1 MERENAKPGCKD
13 HAAKLVGIAKKTAG
27 KLDLAAIREKLSKA
41 TGLTYW
47 RSLEELAEEPG
58 FDEVMHREFPRLA
71 SEWPEG
77 CSRRDFL
84 RLAGASLALAGLA
97 GCTKQPLEP
106 IVPYVVQPERIVLGL
121 PLYFATAFPVSG
133 IARPIIVKSV
143 EGRPIKVEGN
153 PQHGASLGAAD
164 AHSQAAV
171 LGLYDPDRSQTIGY
185 KGSVRPWGT
194 LQANIRAA
202 LSEQQA
208 SGGAGLRFLTETV
221 TSPTLASQINAVL
234 KQFPNARWHQ
244 YEPVNRDNVKAGAQ
258 MAFGQVVDTI
268 YHFDKADVI
277 LSLEADFLSPTGL
290 PGFQRYTRD
299 FTSRRKMQ
307 PGVPMNRLYVV
318 ESTPSITG
326 VKADHRMP
334 VSAAQIRE
342 FAQLVGRLLG
352 VPSGLD
358 GPKLV
363 LGDQG
368 RWPAPVAN
376 DLKQHRGTSLVVAGD
391 QQPPEVHAL
400 AHVMNQALG
409 NVGQTLTYVDPIEA
423 NPVDQTASLK
433 DLVADMDAGKVQLL
447 AIIGGNPAYNAP
459 VDLGFADKL
468 SKAGLTIHLGMYDDE
483 TSALCQWHVPEAH
496 PLETWSD
503 ARAYDGTISIIQPL
517 IAPLFHGRSAHE
529 FMAAFS
535 QQPEQSSYDVVRGY
549 WRSQFKGKLEDFEP
563 TWRKWL
569 HDGFIAG
576 SESKPRTV
584 SARPLN
590 LLGTGDVQGTEAV
603 FLPDPSIYDGRW
615 ANNGWLQEL
624 PKPLTKLTWDN
635 AVLISPAL
643 AEGMNL
649 RTGNIVEVESRGR
662 KVRGAALVVPGQAY
676 DTITLAMGY
685 GQKRAGSNGS
695 KRGYSAF
702 QVRTSDALWIAG
714 GVKITP
720 VGEDYPLA
728 RTQNHQIIANET
740 AIGETIKRA
749 PVREATL
756 VEFTANPRFAQE
768 MKEEPASDD
777 TMYAA
782 YEYNE
787 FKWGMSIDL
796 NSCVGCNACLV
807 ACQAENNIAVVG
819 KEQVIRERHMNWIR
833 LDAYNEGDLANPR
846 TIFQP
851 VPCMQCE
858 NAPCELVCPVGATVH
873 SSEGLNDMVYN
884 RCVGTRYCSNNCPYK
899 VRRFNFFLFSDWNT
913 PTIKLQHNPDVTV
926 RSRGVMEKCT
936 YCIQRI
942 TRARI
947 DSEKEERKIR
957 DGEIQTACQQTCP
970 AEAIIFGDLNDKNS
984 RVNRLNAEPR
994 NYGLLAELNTRPR
1007 TTYLAAV
1014 RNPNP
1019 ELEKKG

>member
-1 MERENAKPGCKD
+1 MAPAWERRTRTRRPRCSD
-13 HAAKLVGIAKKTAG
+13 ST
-27 KLDLAAIREKLSKA
+27 IR
-41 TGLTYW
+41 TG
-47 RSLEELAEEPG
+47 
-58 FDEVMHREFPRLA
+58 
-71 SEWPEG
+71 
-77 CSRRDFL
+77 
-84 RLAGASLALAGLA
+84 
-97 GCTKQPLEP
+97 
-106 IVPYVVQPERIVLGL
+106 
-121 PLYFATAFPVSG
+121 
-133 IARPIIVKSV
+133 
-143 EGRPIKVEGN
+143 
-153 PQHGASLGAAD
+153 
-164 AHSQAAV
+164 
-171 LGLYDPDRSQTIGY
+171 SQTIGY
-185 KGSVRPWGT
+185 NGTVRPWGI
-194 LQANIRAA
+194 LQANIRAG
-202 LSEQQA
+202 LTEQRK

-221 TSPTLASQINAVL
+221 TSPTLASQIAAVL
-234 KQFPNARWHQ
+234 KQFPNAKWHQ

-277 LSLEADFLSPTGL
+277 LSLDADFLSPTGL
-290 PGFQRYTRD
+290 PGFQRYARD
-299 FTSRRKMQ
+299 FTSRRKMK
-307 PGVPMNRLYVV
+307 PGVAMNRLYVV
-318 ESTPSITG
+318 ESTPSLTG

-334 VSAAQIRE
+334 MRSSSIRG
-342 FAQLVGRLLG
+342 FAQVIAARVG
-352 VPSGLD
+352 VQSGLRAMLMM
-358 GPKLV
+358 GEQSRWLNAV
-363 LGDQG
+363 AGDFK
-368 RWPAPVAN
+368 
-376 DLKQHRGTSLVVAGD
+376 DHRGTSLVVAGD

-400 AHVMNQALG
+400 AHAMNQALG
-409 NVGQTLTYVDPIEA
+409 NVGATVTYVDPVEA
-423 NPVDQTASLK
+423 NPVDQTTSLK
-433 DLVADMDAGKVQLL
+433 DLAADMDAGKVQVL
-447 AIIGGNPAYNAP
+447 AIVGGNPAYNAP

-468 SKAGLTIHLGMYDDE
+468 SKVGLKVHLGMYEDE

-517 IAPLFHGRSAHE
+517 IAPLFNGRSAHE
-529 FMAAFS
+529 FLAVFT

-549 WRSQFKGKLEDFEP
+549 WRSQIKGKSEEFEA

-590 LLGTGDVQGTEAV
+590 SPALETSAQGIEAV
-603 FLPDPSIYDGRW
+603 FQPDPSVYDGRW

-635 AVLISPAL
+635 AVLISP
-643 AEGMNL
+643 EFSERMNL
-649 RTGNIVEVESRGR
+649 RTGNVVEVENRGR
-662 KVRGAALVVPGQAY
+662 KVRGPVLVVPGQAY
-676 DTITLAMGY
+676 NTITLVMGY
-685 GQKRAGSNGS
+685 GLKRGGSNGS

-702 QVRTSDALWIAG
+702 QVRTGDAPWIAT
-714 GVKITP
+714 GVKVTP

-728 RTQNHQIIANET
+728 LTQNHQVIDNKT
-740 AIGETIKRA
+740 AIEETIKRA

-756 VEFTANPRFAQE
+756 AEFTANPRFAQE
-768 MKEEPASDD
+768 MKEEPAYDETLYPHYD
-777 TMYAA
+777 YTGY
-782 YEYNE
+782 
-787 FKWGMSIDL
+787 KWGMAIDL

-807 ACQAENNIAVVG
+807 ACQAENNIPVVG
-819 KEQVIRERHMNWIR
+819 KEQVIRERHMNWLR

-846 TIFQP
+846 TLFQP

-899 VRRFNFFLFSDWNT
+899 VRRFNFLLFSDWET
-913 PTIKLQHNPDVTV
+913 PTLKLMHNPDVTV

-947 DSEKEERKIR
+947 DSEKEQRKIR
-957 DGEIQTACQQTCP
+957 DQEIQTACQQACP

-984 RVNRLNAEPR
+984 RVARLKAEPR

>member
-1 MERENAKPGCKD
+1 MMEHGSPKPSCKD
-13 HAAKLVGIAKKTAG
+13 AKLVKIAPRAAR
-27 KLDLAAIREKLSKA
+27 LDLAAIREKLSQA
-41 TGLTYW
+41 TGPTYW

-58 FDEVMHREFPRLA
+58 FDDVMHREFPRLA

-106 IVPYVVQPERIVLGL
+106 IVPYVVQPERIVLGR

-133 IARPIIVKSV
+133 IARPIIVKSM

-171 LGLYDPDRSQTIGY
+171 LGLYDPDRSQTISFNGA
-185 KGSVRPWGT
+185 VRPWGT
-194 LQANIRAA
+194 LQAVIRAA
-202 LSEQQA
+202 LNQQQA

-221 TSPTLASQINAVL
+221 TSPTLAGQIAAVL
-234 KQFPNARWHQ
+234 KQFPNAKWHQ

-258 MAFGQVVDTI
+258 MAFGRVVDTI
-268 YHFDKADVI
+268 YHFDKADVV
-277 LSLEADFLSPTGL
+277 LSLDADFLSPAGL
-290 PGFQRYTRD
+290 PGSQRYARD
-299 FTSRRKMQ
+299 FTSRRKMK
-307 PGVPMNRLYVV
+307 PGVAMNRLYVV
-318 ESTPSITG
+318 ESTPSLTG
-326 VKADHRMP
+326 LKADHRMP
-334 VSAAQIRE
+334 MSASQIRA
-342 FAQLVGRLLG
+342 FAQAVAEFRGM
-352 VPSGLD
+352 PSGEFYTLAVT
-358 GPKLV
+358 PEEHRV
-363 LGDQG
+363 I
-368 RWPAPVAN
+368 AVAE
-376 DLKQHRGTSLVVAGD
+376 DLRNHRGTSLVVAGD

-400 AHVMNQALG
+400 AHAMNQALG
-409 NVGQTLTYVDPIEA
+409 NVGTTLTYVDPVEA

-433 DLVADMDAGKVQLL
+433 DLAENMDAGRVQVL
-447 AIIGGNPAYNAP
+447 AIVGGNPGYNAP
-459 VDLGFADKL
+459 ADLGFAEKL
-468 SKAGLTIHLGMYDDE
+468 AKVGLKIHFGMYQDE
-483 TSALCQWHVPEAH
+483 TSELCQWHVPEAH

-503 ARAYDGTISIIQPL
+503 ARAYDGTVSIIQPL
-517 IAPLFHGRSAHE
+517 IAPLFAGRSAHE
-529 FMAAFS
+529 FMAVFT

-549 WRSQFKGKLEDFEP
+549 WRSQFKGTEFEA

-590 LLGTGDVQGTEAV
+590 LPTREPGAQGIEAA
-603 FLPDPSIYDGRW
+603 FQPDPSVYDGRW

-643 AEGMNL
+643 SERMSL
-649 RTGNIVEVESRGR
+649 RTGNVVEVESRGH
-662 KVRGAALVVPGQAY
+662 KVRGPVLVVPGQA
-676 DTITLAMGY
+676 DDSITLAMGY
-685 GQKRAGSNGS
+685 GLKRAGSNGS

-702 QVRTSDALWIAG
+702 KVRTSDAPWIAT

-728 RTQNHQIIANET
+728 LTQNHQIIDNKT
-740 AIGETIKRA
+740 AIEETTKRA

-756 VEFTANPRFAQE
+756 AEFTANPRFAQE
-768 MKEEPASDD
+768 MKEEPSSED
-777 TMYAA
+777 TLYPA

-787 FKWGMSIDL
+787 YKWGMSIDL

-807 ACQAENNIAVVG
+807 ACQAENNIPVVG
-819 KEQVIRERHMNWIR
+819 KEQVIRERHMNWLR

-846 TIFQP
+846 TLFQP

-899 VRRFNFFLFSDWNT
+899 VRRFNFLLFSDWDT
-913 PTIKLQHNPDVTV
+913 PTLKLLHNPDVTV

-947 DSEKEERKIR
+947 DSEKEQRKIR
-957 DGEIQTACQQTCP
+957 DGEIQTACQQACP

-984 RVNRLNAEPR
+984 RVARLKAEPR

-1007 TTYLAAV
+1007 TTYLAGV

>member
-1 MERENAKPGCKD
+1 MEHGSTKPSCKD
-13 HAAKLVGIAKKTAG
+13 AKLVKIAPRAA

-41 TGLTYW
+41 TGPTYW

-58 FDEVMHREFPRLA
+58 FDDVMHREFPRLA

-106 IVPYVVQPERIVLGL
+106 IVPYVVQPERIVLGR

-133 IARPIIVKSV
+133 IARPIIVKSM

-171 LGLYDPDRSQTIGY
+171 LGLYDPDRSQTISY
-185 KGSVRPWGT
+185 MGSVRPRGT

-202 LSEQQA
+202 LDQQRA

-221 TSPTLASQINAVL
+221 TSPTLAAQIAAML
-234 KQFPNARWHQ
+234 KQFPNAKWHQ

-277 LSLEADFLSPTGL
+277 LALDADFLSPTGL
-290 PGFQRYTRD
+290 PGFQRYARD
-299 FTSRRKMQ
+299 FTSRRKMK
-307 PGVPMNRLYVV
+307 PGVAMNRLYVV
-318 ESTPSITG
+318 ESTPSLTG
-326 VKADHRMP
+326 AKADHRMP
-334 VSAAQIRE
+334 MRSSNIRPFARAVAAAVGVGGVGASGGTEQ
-342 FAQLVGRLLG
+342 QLWLQAV
-352 VPSGLD
+352 V
-358 GPKLV
+358 
-363 LGDQG
+363 
-368 RWPAPVAN
+368 N
-376 DLKQHRGTSLVVAGD
+376 DLKQHRGASLVVAGD
-391 QQPPEVHAL
+391 QQPAEVHAL
-400 AHVMNQALG
+400 AHAMNQVLR
-409 NVGQTLTYVDPIEA
+409 NVGATVTYVDPVEA

-433 DLVADMDAGKVQLL
+433 DLAEDMDAGKVQVL
-447 AIIGGNPAYNAP
+447 AIVGGNPGYNAP
-459 VDLGFADKL
+459 VDLGFAEKL
-468 SKAGLTIHLGMYDDE
+468 AKVGLKIHFGMYQDE
-483 TSALCQWHVPEAH
+483 TSELCQWHVPEAH

-503 ARAYDGTISIIQPL
+503 ARAYDGTVSIIQPL
-517 IAPLFHGRSAHE
+517 IAPLFAGRSAHE
-529 FMAAFS
+529 FMAVFT

-549 WRSQFKGKLEDFEP
+549 WRSQFKGTEFEA

-590 LLGTGDVQGTEAV
+590 LPAAEKVQGTEAV

-635 AVLISPAL
+635 AVLISPVL
-643 AEGMNL
+643 SERMNL
-649 RTGNIVEVESRGR
+649 RTCNVVEVESRGR
-662 KVRGAALVVPGQAY
+662 KVRGAVLVAPGQA
-676 DTITLAMGY
+676 DDSITLAMGY
-685 GQKRAGSNGS
+685 GLKRAGSNGS

-702 QVRTSDALWIAG
+702 QVRTSDAPWIAS

-728 RTQNHQIIANET
+728 LTQNHQVIDNKT
-740 AIGETIKRA
+740 AIEETIKRA

-756 VEFTANPRFAQE
+756 AEFTANPRFAQE
-768 MKEEPASDD
+768 MKEEPA
-777 TMYAA
+777 
-782 YEYNE
+782 YEETLYPHYDYTGY
-787 FKWGMSIDL
+787 KWGMSIDL

-846 TIFQP
+846 TLFQP

-899 VRRFNFFLFSDWNT
+899 VRRFNFLLFSDWET
-913 PTIKLQHNPDVTV
+913 PTLKLLHNPDVTV

-947 DSEKEERKIR
+947 DSEKEQRKIR
-957 DGEIQTACQQTCP
+957 DQEIQTACQQACP
-970 AEAIIFGDLNDKNS
+970 AEAIVFGDLNDKDS
-984 RVNRLNAEPR
+984 RVARLKAEPR
-994 NYGLLAELNTRPR
+994 DYGLLAELNTRPR

>member
-1 MERENAKPGCKD
+1 MMEKGNAKPSCKD
-13 HAAKLVGIAKKTAG
+13 AKLVKIAKRAR
-27 KLDLAAIREKLSKA
+27 LDLAAIRGKLSQA
-41 TGLTYW
+41 TGPTYW

-58 FDEVMHREFPRLA
+58 FDDVMHREFPRLA

-106 IVPYVVQPERIVLGL
+106 IVPYVVQPERIVLGQ

-133 IARPIIVKSV
+133 IARPIIVKSM

-185 KGSVRPWGT
+185 NGKVRPWET
-194 LQANIRAA
+194 LQAAIRAA
-202 LSEQQA
+202 LSQQQA

-221 TSPTLASQINAVL
+221 TSPTLASQIAAVL
-234 KQFPNARWHQ
+234 KQFPNAKWHQ

-277 LSLEADFLSPTGL
+277 LSLDADFLSPAGL
-290 PGFQRYTRD
+290 PGFQRYARD
-299 FTSRRKMQ
+299 FTSRRKMKL
-307 PGVPMNRLYVV
+307 GVAMNRLYVV
-318 ESTPSITG
+318 ESTPSLTG

-334 VSAAQIRE
+334 MRASAIRE
-342 FAQLVGRLLG
+342 FAQVIAARVG
-352 VPSGLD
+352 VQSGLRAL
-358 GPKLV
+358 LV
-363 LGDQG
+363 LGEQG
-368 RWPAPVAN
+368 RWLSAVGQ
-376 DLKQHRGTSLVVAGD
+376 DLRDHRGTSLVVAGD

-400 AHVMNQALG
+400 AHAMNQALG
-409 NVGQTLTYVDPIEA
+409 NIGQTLTYVDPVEA

-433 DLVADMDAGKVQLL
+433 ELVEEMDAGKVQLL
-447 AIIGGNPAYNAP
+447 AIVGGNPAYNAP
-459 VDLGFADKL
+459 IDLGFAEKL
-468 SKAGLTIHLGMYDDE
+468 SKVGLKIHLGMYEDE
-483 TSALCQWHVPEAH
+483 TSELCQWHVPEAH

-517 IAPLFHGRSAHE
+517 IAPLFAGRSAHE
-529 FMAAFS
+529 FMAVFT

-549 WRSQFKGKLEDFEP
+549 WRSQFKGKPEDFEP
-563 TWRKWL
+563 AWRKWL
-569 HDGFIAG
+569 HDGFIAR
-576 SESKPRTV
+576 SEPKPPTV

-590 LLGTGDVQGTEAV
+590 LPAVDKVQGTEAV

-624 PKPLTKLTWDN
+624 PKSLTKLTWDN
-635 AVLISPAL
+635 AVLIDPTLSDIL
-643 AEGMNL
+643 KV
-649 RTGNIVEVESRGR
+649 RTGNLVEVEHRGR
-662 KVRGAALVVPGQAY
+662 KVRGAVLVMPGQAD

-685 GQKRAGSNGS
+685 GRKRAGSNGS

-702 QVRTSDALWIAG
+702 QVRTSDAPWIAS

-720 VGEDYPLA
+720 VGEDFPLA
-728 RTQNHQIIANET
+728 LTQNHQVIDNKT
-740 AIGETIKRA
+740 AIEETIKRA

-756 VEFTANPRFAQE
+756 AEFTANPRFAQE
-768 MKEEPASDD
+768 MKEEPAYDETLYPHYD
-777 TMYAA
+777 YTGY
-782 YEYNE
+782 
-787 FKWGMSIDL
+787 KWGMAIDL

-807 ACQAENNIAVVG
+807 ACQAENNIPVVG

-846 TIFQP
+846 TLFQP

-899 VRRFNFFLFSDWNT
+899 VRRFNFLLFSDWET
-913 PTIKLQHNPDVTV
+913 PTLKLLHNPDVTV

-947 DSEKEERKIR
+947 DSEKEQRKIR
-957 DGEIQTACQQTCP
+957 DQEIQTACQQACP
-970 AEAIIFGDLNDKNS
+970 TEAIIFGDLNDQKS
-984 RVNRLNAEPR
+984 RVALLKAEPR

-1007 TTYLAAV
+1007 TTYLAGV

>member
-1 MERENAKPGCKD
+1 MEHGSTKPSCKD
-13 HAAKLVGIAKKTAG
+13 AKLVKIAPRAA

-41 TGLTYW
+41 TGPTYW

-58 FDEVMHREFPRLA
+58 FDDVMHREFPRLA

-106 IVPYVVQPERIVLGL
+106 IVPYVVQPERIVLGR

-133 IARPIIVKSV
+133 IARPIIVKSM

-171 LGLYDPDRSQTIGY
+171 LGLYDPDRSQTISY
-185 KGSVRPWGT
+185 MGSVRPWGT

-202 LSEQQA
+202 LDQQRA

-221 TSPTLASQINAVL
+221 TSPTLAAQIAAML
-234 KQFPNARWHQ
+234 KQFPNAKWHQ

-277 LSLEADFLSPTGL
+277 LALDADFLSPTGL
-290 PGFQRYTRD
+290 PGFQRYARD
-299 FTSRRKMQ
+299 FTSRRKMK
-307 PGVPMNRLYVV
+307 PGVAMNRLYVV
-318 ESTPSITG
+318 ESTPSLTG
-326 VKADHRMP
+326 AKADHRMP
-334 VSAAQIRE
+334 MRSSNIRPFARAVAAAVGVGGVGASGGTEQ
-342 FAQLVGRLLG
+342 QLWLQAV
-352 VPSGLD
+352 V
-358 GPKLV
+358 
-363 LGDQG
+363 
-368 RWPAPVAN
+368 N
-376 DLKQHRGTSLVVAGD
+376 DLKQHRGASLVVAGD
-391 QQPPEVHAL
+391 QQPAEVHAL
-400 AHVMNQALG
+400 AHAMNQVLR
-409 NVGQTLTYVDPIEA
+409 NVGATVTYVDPVEA

-433 DLVADMDAGKVQLL
+433 DLAEDMDAGKVQVL
-447 AIIGGNPAYNAP
+447 AIVGGNPGYNAP
-459 VDLGFADKL
+459 VDLGFAEKL
-468 SKAGLTIHLGMYDDE
+468 AKVGLKIHFGMYQDE
-483 TSALCQWHVPEAH
+483 TSELCQWHVPEAH

-503 ARAYDGTISIIQPL
+503 ARAYDGTVSIIQPL
-517 IAPLFHGRSAHE
+517 IAPLFAGRSAHE
-529 FMAAFS
+529 FMAVFT

-549 WRSQFKGKLEDFEP
+549 WRSQFKGTEFEA

-590 LLGTGDVQGTEAV
+590 LPAAEKVQGTEAV

-635 AVLISPAL
+635 AVLISPVL
-643 AEGMNL
+643 SERMNL
-649 RTGNIVEVESRGR
+649 RTCNVVEVESRGR
-662 KVRGAALVVPGQAY
+662 KVRGAVLVAPGQA
-676 DTITLAMGY
+676 DDSITLAMGY
-685 GQKRAGSNGS
+685 GLKRAGSNGS

-702 QVRTSDALWIAG
+702 QVRTSDAPWIAS

-728 RTQNHQIIANET
+728 LTQNHQVIDNKT
-740 AIGETIKRA
+740 AIEETIKRA

-756 VEFTANPRFAQE
+756 AEFTANPRFAQE
-768 MKEEPASDD
+768 MKEEPA
-777 TMYAA
+777 
-782 YEYNE
+782 YEETLYPHYDYTGY
-787 FKWGMSIDL
+787 KWGMSIDL

-846 TIFQP
+846 TLFQP

-899 VRRFNFFLFSDWNT
+899 VRRFNFLLFSDWDT
-913 PTIKLQHNPDVTV
+913 PTLKFLHNPDVTV

-947 DSEKEERKIR
+947 DSEKEQRKIR
-957 DGEIQTACQQTCP
+957 DQEIQTACQQACP

-984 RVNRLNAEPR
+984 RVARLKAEPR

>member
-1 MERENAKPGCKD
+1 MMEHGSAKPSCKD
-13 HAAKLVGIAKKTAG
+13 AKLVKIAKRAC
-27 KLDLAAIREKLSKA
+27 LDLAAIREKLSQA
-41 TGLTYW
+41 TGPTYW

-58 FDEVMHREFPRLA
+58 FDDVMHREFPRLA
-71 SEWPEG
+71 SEWAEG

-106 IVPYVVQPERIVLGL
+106 IVPYVVQPERIVLGQ

-133 IARPIIVKSV
+133 IARPIIVKSM

-185 KGSVRPWGT
+185 NGTVRPWET
-194 LQANIRAA
+194 LQATIRAA
-202 LSEQQA
+202 LGQQQA

-221 TSPTLASQINAVL
+221 TSPTLASQIAAVL
-234 KQFPNARWHQ
+234 KQFPNAKWHQ
-244 YEPVNRDNVKAGAQ
+244 YEPVNHDNVKAGAQ

-277 LSLEADFLSPTGL
+277 LSLDADFLSPTGL
-290 PGFQRYTRD
+290 PGFQRYARD
-299 FTSRRKMQ
+299 FTSRRKMK
-307 PGVPMNRLYVV
+307 PGVAMNRLYVV
-318 ESTPSITG
+318 ESTPSLTG

-334 VSAAQIRE
+334 MSASRIRE
-342 FAQLVGRLLG
+342 LAQLIAARIGVASGGARMLMIGEQNRWFEALAKDLG
-352 VPSGLD
+352 E
-358 GPKLV
+358 
-363 LGDQG
+363 
-368 RWPAPVAN
+368 
-376 DLKQHRGTSLVVAGD
+376 HRGTSLVVAGD
-391 QQPPEVHAL
+391 QQPAEVHAL
-400 AHVMNQALG
+400 AHAMNQALG
-409 NVGQTLTYVDPIEA
+409 NIGRTLTYVDPVEA

-433 DLVADMDAGKVQLL
+433 ELVADMDAGKVQVL
-447 AIIGGNPAYNAP
+447 AIVGGNPAYNAP
-459 VDLGFADKL
+459 ADLGFAEKL
-468 SKAGLTIHLGMYDDE
+468 SKVGLKIHFGMYEDE

-517 IAPLFHGRSAHE
+517 IAPLFAGRSAHE
-529 FMAAFS
+529 FMAVFT

-549 WRSQFKGKLEDFEP
+549 WRSRLKSAEFEA

-584 SARPLN
+584 SARLLN
-590 LLGTGDVQGTEAV
+590 LPTLEPGAQGTEIV
-603 FLPDPSIYDGRW
+603 FQPDPSVYDGRW

-643 AEGMNL
+643 SERMNL
-649 RTGNIVEVESRGR
+649 RTGNVVEVENRGR
-662 KVRGAALVVPGQAY
+662 KVRGPVLVVPGQAY
-676 DTITLAMGY
+676 NTVTLVMGY
-685 GQKRAGSNGS
+685 GRKRTGSNGS
-695 KRGYSAF
+695 NRGYSAF
-702 QVRTSDALWIAG
+702 QVRTSDAPWIAR

-728 RTQNHQIIANET
+728 LTQNHQVIDNKT
-740 AIGETIKRA
+740 AIEETIKRA

-756 VEFTANPRFAQE
+756 AEFIANPRFAQE
-768 MKEEPASDD
+768 MKEEPASDETLYPHYD
-777 TMYAA
+777 YTGY
-782 YEYNE
+782 
-787 FKWGMSIDL
+787 KWGMAIDL

-807 ACQAENNIAVVG
+807 ACQAENNIPVVG
-819 KEQVIRERHMNWIR
+819 KEQVIRERHMNWLR

-846 TIFQP
+846 TLFQP

-899 VRRFNFFLFSDWNT
+899 VRRFNFLLFSDWDT
-913 PTIKLQHNPDVTV
+913 PTLKLLHNPDVTV

-947 DSEKEERKIR
+947 DSEKEQRKIR
-957 DGEIQTACQQTCP
+957 DQEIQTACQQACP
-970 AEAIIFGDLNDKNS
+970 AEAIIFGNLNDKNS
-984 RVNRLNAEPR
+984 RVARLKDEPR